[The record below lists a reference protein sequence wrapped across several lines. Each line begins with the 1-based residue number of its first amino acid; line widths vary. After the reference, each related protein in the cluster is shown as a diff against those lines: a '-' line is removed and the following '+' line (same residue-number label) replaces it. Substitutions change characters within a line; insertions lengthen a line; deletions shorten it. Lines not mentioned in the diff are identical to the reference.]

1 MAVDKSWVG
10 FSLSFFL
17 YIVYTHLIIHWFFW
31 CWGPRAWDNTHNSC
45 FNDELLSGFTG
56 SGLGCRHCHTEHF
69 SLWTNQK
76 YSRLCTKSVWLY
88 LHNLGVDAEHLP
100 TNSSHSE
107 TLPRFFLFFSW
118 LICIFIYIDLF
129 LVYTFS
135 KADWYFLL
143 YGFFFSIEINNK
155 VV

>member
-107 TLPRFFLFFSW
+107 TLPRFFFVLQLVNMHFYLHWFIFGLYIQQSW
-118 LICIFIYIDLF
+118 LIFPTVC
-129 LVYTFS
+129 
-135 KADWYFLL
+135 
-143 YGFFFSIEINNK
+143 FFFSIEINNK

>member
-1 MAVDKSWVG
+1 MSVDKSWVW

-31 CWGPRAWDNTHNSC
+31 CWGPRARDNTHNSC

-56 SGLGCRHCHTEHF
+56 SGPGCRHCHTEHF
-69 SLWTNQK
+69 FLWTNQK
-76 YSRLCTKSVWLY
+76 YSRLCIKSVWLY

-100 TNSSHSE
+100 TIHLIQKLFQE
-107 TLPRFFLFFSW
+107 FFLVNMHFYLHWF
-118 LICIFIYIDLF
+118 IFLF
-129 LVYTFS
+129 TFC

-143 YGFFFSIEINNK
+143 
-155 VV
+155 